1 MNINNKKILIVED
14 DIVAAQFLR
23 ETLEDAGYFVLGI
36 VSRAKESIQKANELK
51 PDLILM
57 DIILKD
63 QMSGCEAA
71 LEIKQNHK
79 NCKIIFLTAHAQKE
93 MIEYAQQ
100 CQACAYLLKPY
111 REDEILATIAV
122 TFSQTDPITKK
133 EIEEVLFSKGFSF
146 HFKKCRLFHNNEE
159 VPLTEKKLKLVE
171 CLAKNVDLSV
181 SIEQICTYVWGEQR
195 SEHTVRSLIYRVK
208 ASIGYDLIKNSSGA
222 GYVIHS
228 KKPFDTDLHKNKGN

>member
-1 MNINNKKILIVED
+1 MITNNKKILIVED

-36 VSRAKESIQKANELK
+36 VSRAKESIQKTKELK

-122 TFSQTDPITKK
+122 IFSQTDPIIKK
-133 EIEEVLFSKGFSF
+133 EIEEVYFSHGFSF
-146 HFKKCRLFHNNEE
+146 HFKKRKLFQNGEE
-159 VPLTEKKLKLVE
+159 VPLTEKKLKLLE
-171 CLAKNVDLSV
+171 LLAKNIDLSV
-181 SIEQICTYVWGEQR
+181 SKEQICTFVWGEQR
-195 SEHTVRSLIYRVK
+195 SEHTVRSLVFRLK
-208 ASIGYDLIKNSSGA
+208 EAIGQDLIKSSNGA
-222 GYVIHS
+222 GYVIRS
-228 KKPFDTDLHKNKGN
+228 K